1 MKHLIFFF
9 LIAISIPGWSQITTD
24 SIIGT
29 WEYVDKDGQAQQ
41 LVITD
46 ANVTV
51 IARVPVYPENTTWI
65 TSTYSGPY
73 TIIDGK
79 VLHVIYNDEPREES
93 FYHIIFWD
101 VAKLGKR
108 AINTRGDVAVADHN
122 FFTGLADNETI

>member
-93 FYHIIFWD
+93 FYHIIKLENGQME
-101 VAKLGKR
+101 VVLNGSAKNKRGKVHKY
-108 AINTRGDVAVADHN
+108 TRK
-122 FFTGLADNETI
+122 